1 MTNAPWNDEMKRDRE
16 QFAELGANMAGIL
29 QSEIDR
35 VGPATNPRAIYAL
48 CRDHII
54 DSTARWVQAYQQ
66 ADEYDAILYGASP
79 NVLLRALRSHLSPGQ
94 LVQLA
99 DMLRNDGPQ

>member
-35 VGPATNPRAIYAL
+35 VGPATNPR
-48 CRDHII
+48 D
-54 DSTARWVQAYQQ
+54 
-66 ADEYDAILYGASP
+66 
-79 NVLLRALRSHLSPGQ
+79 LRAMQ
-94 LVQLA
+94 
-99 DMLRNDGPQ
+99 GPHY